1 MNYSVKIKPLS
12 ERSAMISERY
22 EVSNE
27 YGEPIYD
34 FRGETHKPKVIILPI
49 DVPVYRM
56 ESCRAFS
63 AQQTEIAREGLD
75 KNFFAK
81 GQERQSAQTIQ
92 HKILTELSR
101 RGTESVTSIYEVLQ
115 KEGQR
120 ETILITS
127 SGVVVNGNRR
137 LSAMRELLSQP
148 DGALDQRFE
157 HVRCSVLPR
166 DTSRDEIDD
175 IEADL
180 QARPET
186 KLEYDWIGD
195 ARLIRRQVEK
205 NRSTKSVA
213 DRLRRSKS
221 DVENVLLALD
231 EADLY
236 LSDWLKK
243 PGQYALVQDGQQI
256 FGDIPK
262 SIAKQDDKLKE
273 VSRAIAWSIF
283 ENREQISGRVYRLNR
298 AFGEL
303 APKTINL
310 LEDRLSLT
318 DDNDGVQSADSGD
331 DDDFEIEIE
340 DSEGSTDYSAVIA
353 ALRDRNGVDET
364 IDALVD
370 ACETAIELD
379 KGQRN
384 EEAALKVLGQVNS
397 KVISIDVS
405 LAGKETLPAILK
417 QIASIRTGLH
427 KIETRAK
434 ERLDKDEQMESDN
447 LAESSR

>member
-1 MNYSVKIKPLS
+1 MNYSIKIKSLS
-12 ERSAMISERY
+12 ERSAMISTRCK
-22 EVSNE
+22 VSDE
-27 YGEPIYD
+27 FGDPIYD
-34 FRGETHKPKVIILPI
+34 FRGGTFKPKVIALPI

-56 ESCRAFS
+56 ENCRAFS

-75 KNFFAK
+75 KNFFEK
-81 GQERQSAQTIQ
+81 GQEKQSAQTIQ

-101 RGTESVTSIYEVLQ
+101 KGTESVTPIFDVLQ

-120 ETILITS
+120 ETLLITS

-137 LSAMRELLSQP
+137 LSAMRELLSLP
-148 DGALDQRFE
+148 DGAVDQRFE
-157 HVRCSVLPR
+157 HVHCSVLPT
-166 DTSRDEIDD
+166 DTMRDEIDD

-213 DRLRRSKS
+213 DRLRRSKA
-221 DVENVLLALD
+221 DVENVLAALD

-243 PGQYALVQDGQQI
+243 PGEYALVEDGQQI

-262 SIAKQDDKLKE
+262 SIAKQDDRLKE

-283 ENREQISGRVYRLNR
+283 ENREKISGRVYRLNR

-303 APKTINL
+303 APKTISL
-310 LEDRLSLT
+310 LEDRLGQTVEDESIQRAVEV
-318 DDNDGVQSADSGD
+318 DE
-331 DDDFEIEIE
+331 DDDFAIDIEE
-340 DSEGSTDYSAVIA
+340 VEETTDYSAVIA
-353 ALRDRNGVDET
+353 ALRDRNGMDEK
-364 IDALVD
+364 IDVLVD

-379 KGQRN
+379 RGERN
-384 EEAALKVLGQVNS
+384 EAVVLKVLGQVNS
-397 KVISIDVS
+397 KVTSIDVS
-405 LAGKETLPAILK
+405 SAGIETLPAILK
-417 QIASIRTGLH
+417 QIESIRTGLQ

-434 ERLDKDEQMESDN
+434 SRLENE
-447 LAESSR
+447 